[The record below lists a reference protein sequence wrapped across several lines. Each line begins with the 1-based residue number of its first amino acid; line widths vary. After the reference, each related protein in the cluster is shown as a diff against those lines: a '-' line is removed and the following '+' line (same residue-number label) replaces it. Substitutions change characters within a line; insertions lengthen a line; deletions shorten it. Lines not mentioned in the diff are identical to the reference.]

1 MDAPRTLDRKI
12 AVPKLLGDTSD
23 MLIVTGLAGAAKDVA
38 AYTNESANTY
48 SLSGAMG
55 GGVPMGF
62 GLALAQPNRR
72 VLAVAGDGDL
82 MMCIGILATIGIMQP
97 PNFAVL
103 CVDNGHYGETGYQ
116 EGHTSRGVDLELI
129 ARGSGISI
137 AHTVSTEADI
147 PAAAAVL
154 RASNGPAFVWLRTT
168 TEPPPAYKRNFDA
181 VERKAIFRRA
191 LLGHQ

>member
-1 MDAPRTLDRKI
+1 MDAPRTLDRKV

-23 MLIVTGLAGAAKDVA
+23 MLMVTGLAGAAKDVS

-62 GLALAQPNRR
+62 GLAIAQPKKR
-72 VLAVAGDGDL
+72 VLAVTGDGDL
-82 MMCIGILATIGIMQP
+82 MMSIGILSTIGIIQP
-97 PNFAVL
+97 PNLAVL

-116 EGHTSRGVDLELI
+116 EGHTNRGVNLEMI
-129 ARGSGISI
+129 ARGSGI
-137 AHTVSTEADI
+137 AVTHTVSTEDDI
-147 PAAAAVL
+147 PAAAASL
-154 RASNGPAFVWLRTT
+154 QASNGPVFVWLRVN

-181 VERKAIFRRA
+181 VERKTIFRRA
-191 LLGHQ
+191 LLGHA